1 MPSKEAI
8 MATNENL
15 FPGSVANEIPRSA
28 PLVNGAPNVLWRFP
42 ARDDSAHR
50 SRELGRQI
58 LAIAFVG
65 DFLVILAALLLTF
78 FIRFQSPIREWGFD
92 ARPVLSDYLGY
103 ILLAAVLYEGMLC
116 YGGVY
121 GHRHLLR
128 LRAVTACILK
138 WSIAWVGLILLG
150 SFLLKFQPP
159 ISRIFCA
166 MAWVI
171 TPTMLL
177 AWRSAFQLLLRGTS
191 FASALRMRVV
201 FVGWNQYA
209 AHLAQSFNRSHGSA
223 YLVVGYIH
231 GRANEHADPSIAY
244 LGSIEEAERIISSI
258 PIDILILADLEY
270 EGERIL
276 NLAAACER
284 EMVEF
289 KLVPSY
295 FQILVSGLHLET
307 VGGIPVLGV
316 GGLPLDRIVCRAV
329 KRIVDIIGGTVGL
342 LLSLPIICL
351 FGALVY
357 RESPGPIFYR
367 QRRSGRNG
375 KPFDIIKIRSMR
387 MDAEGVGKVGWT
399 VQNDP
404 RRLRVGAFMRKWNID
419 EVPQFWNVLRGEMSL
434 VGPRPERPELVAT
447 FKRDIPHYNA
457 RHNAKPGITGWA
469 QVNGLR
475 GNTDLAE
482 RINYD
487 LWYMENWSP
496 ILDFQIMCMTLFIHK
511 NAG

>member
-1 MPSKEAI
+1 

-15 FPGSVANEIPRSA
+15 FSSSAGTNLPGSTK
-28 PLVNGAPNVLWRFP
+28 LVTGPGNVLWHFP
-42 ARDDSAHR
+42 TREDSTR
-50 SRELGRQI
+50 RGRELGRQ
-58 LAIAFVG
+58 LVAITFVG
-65 DFLVILAALLLTF
+65 DFFVILAGLLLTF

-92 ARPVLSDYLGY
+92 ARPVLGDYLGY
-103 ILLAAVLYEGMLC
+103 ILLASVLYEGMLC

-121 GHRHLLR
+121 DHRHLLR

-138 WSIAWVGLILLG
+138 WSIAWVGLIVLG
-150 SFLLKFQPP
+150 SFLLKFEPP
-159 ISRIFCA
+159 ISRIFCV

-171 TPTMLL
+171 TPGMLL
-177 AWRSAFQLLLRGTS
+177 IWRSAFQMFLKGTS

-231 GRANEHADPSIAY
+231 GHANEHADPSIAY
-244 LGSIEEAERIISSI
+244 LGSIEEAEQIISSL

-276 NLAAACER
+276 HLAAACER

-289 KLVPSY
+289 KVVPSY

-316 GGLPLDRIVCRAV
+316 GRLPLDRIVGRAV
-329 KRIVDIIGGTVGL
+329 KRTADVAGGIVGL

-357 RESPGPIFYR
+357 LESPGPIFYR

-387 MDAEGVGKVGWT
+387 LDAEGNGKVGWT

-404 RRLRVGAFMRKWNID
+404 RRLRIGTFMRKWNID
-419 EVPQFWNVLRGEMSL
+419 EVPQFWNVLKGEMSL

-482 RINYD
+482 RISYD

-496 ILDFQIMCMTLFIHK
+496 ILDFQIMFMTFFKHG
-511 NAG
+511 NAA